1 MRLESLLI
9 GGLQRLKEML
19 RLPGVVPVE
28 APVAPKGEGR
38 QLRASESVNS
48 KILLLGLNIL
58 KKNLLSGNEPGLRVS
73 VVYAFFDG
81 FRQNSHMSGIVREH
95 GGRAVNNHKPNLE
108 SKG

>member
-1 MRLESLLI
+1 MRLEGLLI

-28 APVAPKGEGR
+28 APVAPKGER
-38 QLRASESVNS
+38 QQSRASKSVNS
-48 KILLLGLNIL
+48 KILLLRLNSL

-73 VVYAFFDG
+73 VVNAFFDG

-95 GGRAVNNHKPNLE
+95 GGHRVK
-108 SKG
+108 